1 MDVTGADEARDRM
14 LVARMQRPGR
24 GNAIDGQTA
33 SSSPLDCALDIVAV
47 SEEVHESSSELPG
60 EGHPSSE
67 DPQR

>member
-1 MDVTGADEARDRM
+1 MDVSGAVEARDRM

-33 SSSPLDCALDIVAV
+33 SSSLPDVRSTSSPFPKRCTRVAP
-47 SEEVHESSSELPG
+47 SCPG